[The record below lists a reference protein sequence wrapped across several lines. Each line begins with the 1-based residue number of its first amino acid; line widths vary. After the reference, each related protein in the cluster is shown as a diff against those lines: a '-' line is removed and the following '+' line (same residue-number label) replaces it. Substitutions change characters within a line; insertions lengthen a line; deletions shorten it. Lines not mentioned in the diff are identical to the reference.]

1 MTKGTAT
8 GTEGASPRT
17 PPTTAADVMK
27 AHKARCTKAWA
38 ERAYWQTLY
47 DEVYDYVIPYRR
59 PVTSMTAGGKGAAR
73 VDKLYDNTAM
83 VSAFAGAGR
92 LQQDLFPPGQPFFT
106 FKLGPVAKRALKR
119 QKMDLAL
126 AKRELEEIAEE
137 TQAFFA
143 SGEFDNAANEMCIDL
158 IAGTGSL
165 FPLEGDD
172 DDPVRFVCVPF
183 DELAI
188 EPDAFGGVAAI
199 FWTTMMSRRQIKQAF
214 PAGTFPRGFREA
226 NDDEGMVKIHQDWTK
241 EGARWKFRVWLDDCA
256 TDDPP
261 LVAEDEMRTQPGA
274 IVRYHKVPGE
284 AYGRGPGMLALPTA
298 KTLNKAV
305 ELMLK
310 AAAIQMLG
318 IWAYRPGGAFNPSTA
333 RFSPGAFW
341 PMSSTGGVI
350 GPDVTRLDPSTGR
363 MDVAQLITQ
372 ELRLQLQA
380 AMNDDKLPDKG
391 ATPVSAT
398 EVMARMKRISQ
409 NYLGAYGR
417 ITNDTIP
424 PLVRRTMEIL
434 HKKKLISRKIRL
446 DTLLIAIDI
455 TSPMAAMMK
464 AQGLSQVLDFLQI
477 VAQLKG
483 PQAIE
488 LLVKLDDLL
497 REMAER
503 MGVPA
508 EFVMTREETAA
519 LTEKLAAAAAQM
531 AAAQAQQQ
539 QAAEGPPEP
548 QMVQA

>member
-1 MTKGTAT
+1 MDSYAF
-8 GTEGASPRT
+8 
-17 PPTTAADVMK
+17 K
-27 AHKARCTKAWA
+27 AHCKRSEKAWA
-38 ERAYWQTLY
+38 ERTHWQTLY

-59 PVTSMTAGGKGAAR
+59 PARSLTSSGKGSQR

-83 VSAFAGAGR
+83 VSAFSGAGR

-106 FKLGPVAKRALKR
+106 FKLGPVAKMALKR
-119 QKMDLAL
+119 QKIDLHE
-126 AKRELEEIAEE
+126 AKRELETIAEE
-137 TQAFFA
+137 VQAFFA

-158 IAGTGSL
+158 IAGTGAL
-165 FPLEGDD
+165 FPLDGDD
-172 DDPVRFVCVPF
+172 NDPVRFVCIPF

-188 EPDAFGGVAAI
+188 EPDGFGGVAAI
-199 FWTTMMSRRQIKQAF
+199 FWCTIMTRRQIKA
-214 PAGTFPRGFREA
+214 AFPRGQFPA
-226 NDDEGMVKIHQDWTK
+226 VFSQSQDEDGEIRIHQDWIK
-241 EGARWKFRVWLDDCA
+241 DAAGWSLQVWIEEGDADNGIIASDRMTA
-256 TDDPP
+256 
-261 LVAEDEMRTQPGA
+261 QPGA

-333 RFSPGAFW
+333 RFAPGAFW
-341 PMSSTGGVI
+341 AMSSTGGVI
-350 GPDVTRLDPSTGR
+350 GPDVTRLDPSTAR
-363 MDVAQLITQ
+363 MEIAQLITQ

-424 PLVRRTMEIL
+424 PLVRRVMEIAD
-434 HKKKLISRKIRL
+434 KRKLLSRKIKL
-446 DTLLIAIDI
+446 DTLLLAIDI

-464 AQGLSQVLDFLQI
+464 AQGLSQALDFLQI
-477 VAQLKG
+477 VATLKG

-497 REMAER
+497 RDLGER

-508 EFVMTREETAA
+508 AFLMTKEETQA
-519 LTEKLAAAAAQM
+519 LEQKLAAAAAAM
-531 AAAQAQQQ
+531 AAAQQ
-539 QAAEGPPEP
+539 QAAAGPPQPEP
-548 QMVQA
+548 VPA